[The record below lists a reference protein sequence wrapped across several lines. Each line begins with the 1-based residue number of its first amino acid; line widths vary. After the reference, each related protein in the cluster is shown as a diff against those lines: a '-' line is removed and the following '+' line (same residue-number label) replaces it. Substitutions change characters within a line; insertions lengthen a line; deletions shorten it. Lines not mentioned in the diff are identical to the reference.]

1 MDDEPQGQENVQM
14 VLVMK
19 QNVVLLLV
27 YELVHEVQDEQVVQ
41 RH

>member
-1 MDDEPQGQENVQM
+1 MDDAQGQENVQM

-27 YELVHEVQDEQVVQ
+27 YELVHEVQDEQLVQ

>member
-1 MDDEPQGQENVQM
+1 MDDAQGQENVQM
-14 VLVMK
+14 GLVMK

-27 YELVHEVQDEQVVQ
+27 CELVHEVQDEQVVQ

>member
-1 MDDEPQGQENVQM
+1 MDDAQGQENVQM

>member
-1 MDDEPQGQENVQM
+1 MDDAQGQENVQM

-27 YELVHEVQDEQVVQ
+27 YELVHEVLDEQVVQ